1 MDDTIDGSMTVV
13 TALAPTATKAVNGM
27 RVDLRTT
34 VMAGMGPAKR
44 GVVSPC
50 NL

>member
-1 MDDTIDGSMTVV
+1 MDDIIDGSVTVV

-34 VMAGMGPAKR
+34 VMAGVGPAKR
-44 GVVSPC
+44 GT
-50 NL
+50 